1 MFVDFRRGFQQ
12 IRARP
17 LKDKPG
23 WMLWPALLLFSL
35 TLWLLSKLLGPL
47 ADQFVAGI
55 QKVDLTKLDRR
66 QIALV
71 SFVAVY
77 MGIYGSFFVYF
88 GCLTAAATKIIV
100 DRISAADLG
109 RKVVGDPGIEP
120 GMGLPGGVT
129 VRCRTLQRVP
139 TQGLIRKRRGSAN
152 LPPAPTAD
160 HSFTA
165 PGRRRRPPHRP
176 RPRQSPHPH
185 QAALTRAA
193 AFMPPAQSVDSGGR
207 SVVNSVAQ
215 PRPRFFEA

>member
-12 IRARP
+12 IRTRP

-47 ADQFVAGI
+47 ADQFVTGM

-88 GCLTAAATKIIV
+88 GCLTEATTKIIV
-100 DRISAADLG
+100 DRISTADLG

-129 VRCRTLQRVP
+129 VRCRTLQLVARRRAEIAKRQRGVNRKIAARCSWCQPRRVM
-139 TQGLIRKRRGSAN
+139 RARRG
-152 LPPAPTAD
+152 
-160 HSFTA
+160 
-165 PGRRRRPPHRP
+165 
-176 RPRQSPHPH
+176 
-185 QAALTRAA
+185 
-193 AFMPPAQSVDSGGR
+193 
-207 SVVNSVAQ
+207 
-215 PRPRFFEA
+215 

>member
-12 IRARP
+12 IRTRP

-47 ADQFVAGI
+47 ADQFVAGM

-88 GCLTAAATKIIV
+88 GCLTEATTKIIV
-100 DRISAADLG
+100 DRISTADLG

-129 VRCRTLQRVP
+129 VRCRTLQLVARRWRSLAVP
-139 TQGLIRKRRGSAN
+139 PGGVNRILAGFSTPARARDL
-152 LPPAPTAD
+152 LPAPE
-160 HSFTA
+160 HPLRSPRVSREEG
-165 PGRRRRPPHRP
+165 PGPDRG
-176 RPRQSPHPH
+176 RQ
-185 QAALTRAA
+185 AG
-193 AFMPPAQSVDSGGR
+193 FGR
-207 SVVNSVAQ
+207 
-215 PRPRFFEA
+215 